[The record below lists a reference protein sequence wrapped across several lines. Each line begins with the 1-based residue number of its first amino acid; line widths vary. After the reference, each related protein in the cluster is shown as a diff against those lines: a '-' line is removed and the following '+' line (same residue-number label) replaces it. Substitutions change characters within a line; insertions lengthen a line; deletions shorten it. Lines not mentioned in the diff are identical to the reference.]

1 MSRRRSLTEKQLAAL
16 PRERKR
22 YILKDPE
29 MRGHYVRVPPDGP
42 IVFCAVARSPL
53 SHKAIFATLG
63 NTSEINIVEARDRCR
78 EAIKRIK
85 AGLPVVEPRPPAPET
100 LAAVAANWLTRY
112 VERNKLRTAGELQR
126 QVGKY
131 IVPVLGD
138 RPFVDIKRSDVALFL
153 DAIEDKHG
161 PPMADS
167 ILSTLRAIANWYA
180 ARDDS
185 YTPPFTRN
193 MRRTP
198 PQNRRRERILND
210 NEIRKVWQAAEDFK
224 VAQFGAVLRLL
235 LLTGQ
240 RLAKVQNLR
249 WDDIDANGIW
259 TIRTEPREKTNAGKL
274 RLPRLALD
282 IIEAQPRFVSS
293 PYVFISRT
301 GSNGY
306 SKSAFDEKC
315 NVAEWRLHD
324 LRRTARSLMARAGVQ
339 SEIAERVLGHAVPGI
354 EAVYNRHDYLDEKA
368 AALERLA
375 ALVGRIVS
383 PPSDNV
389 VPLVAS

>member
-1 MSRRRSLTEKQLAAL
+1 MSRRPSFTEKQLGAL
-16 PRERKR
+16 PRKRTR

-29 MRGHYVRVPPDGP
+29 MRGHYIRVPPDGP
-42 IVFCAVARSPL
+42 IVFCAVARSPIT
-53 SHKAIFATLG
+53 HKAIFATLG
-63 NTSEINIVEARDRCR
+63 NTSEINLAEARDRCR

-85 AGLPVVEPRPPAPET
+85 AGQPVVEPRPPAPET

-112 VERNKLRTAGELQR
+112 VERNRLRTAPELRR

-138 RPFVDIKRSDVALFL
+138 RPFVDIRRSDIALFL

-180 ARDDS
+180 ARDDT
-185 YTPPFTRN
+185 YTPPFVRSMT
-193 MRRTP
+193 RTP
-198 PQNRRRERILND
+198 PQNRRRDRILND
-210 NEIRKVWQAAEDFK
+210 NEIRQVWQAAADFK
-224 VAQFGAVLRLL
+224 IAQFGAVVQLL

-240 RLAKVQNLR
+240 RLAKVQTLR
-249 WDDIDANGIW
+249 WDDLDASGIW

-274 RLPRLALD
+274 RLPQRALD
-282 IIEAQPRFVSS
+282 IVHAQPLFVSS
-293 PYVFISRT
+293 PYVFVSRT

-315 NVAEWRLHD
+315 NVANWRLHD
-324 LRRTARSLMARAGVQ
+324 LRRTARSLMARAGVS
-339 SEIAERVLGHAVPGI
+339 SEIAERVLGHAIPGI
-354 EAVYNRHDYLDEKA
+354 EAIYNRHDYLDEKA
-368 AALERLA
+368 DALRKLA
-375 ALVGRIVS
+375 ALVERIIN